1 MGLRP
6 AAAPLPR
13 PPKVAYV
20 LKRFPRLSETFVV
33 NEVLALERLGV
44 PVEIFSLREPR
55 AEPRHEM
62 LRALRAPTT
71 YLPDKTALASCTV
84 REGNAQGLG
93 RPRALCELLADPRA
107 EEDTL
112 VGLQASA
119 LAVLATRRGV
129 THLHAHF
136 GTGATRVAMLAS
148 RLSGLPYSFTAH
160 AKDIYHEDVVHAAL
174 AEKISG
180 ARFVVTVSD
189 FNRRYLA
196 ERFGPALG
204 GRVVR
209 LYNGLD
215 LERFT
220 PHPGAATEPCLVL
233 AVGRLVEKKGF
244 AHLLKACALL
254 RDRCIPVR
262 CLIVGEGPERGAL
275 VERIHALALEGVV
288 TLAGAQPQEQ
298 LLETMRRATVL
309 ALPCVVSANGDR
321 DGLPTVLLEAL
332 ALGLPTVS
340 TTLPGIEEIIPDR
353 STGRLVPP
361 GDSTALADAIAEIL
375 QAPDLR
381 QHLTRSGRARAEELF
396 DIGKN
401 SVVLAGLFARS
412 AARHARPHPSWSVAT
427 A

>member
-1 MGLRP
+1 
-6 AAAPLPR
+6 
-13 PPKVAYV
+13 V
-20 LKRFPRLSETFVV
+20 LKRFPRLSETFIV
-33 NEVLALERLGV
+33 NEVLALERLGI

-62 LRALRAPTT
+62 LRALRAPVT
-71 YLPDKTALASCTV
+71 YLPDKTALAACTV
-84 REGNAQGLG
+84 REGNWQGPG
-93 RPRALCELLADPRA
+93 RERALSELLADPRA

-112 VGLQASA
+112 VDLQASA
-119 LAVLATRRGV
+119 LALLAARRGV

-160 AKDIYHEDVVHAAL
+160 AKDIYHEDVDQAAL

-180 ARFVVTVSD
+180 ARFVITVSD
-189 FNRRYLA
+189 FNRRHLA
-196 ERFGPALG
+196 QRFGPALSR
-204 GRVVR
+204 RVVR

-220 PHPGAATEPCLVL
+220 SDPGAAPEPCLVL

-244 AHLLKACALL
+244 AYLLQACALL
-254 RDRCIPVR
+254 RDRRIPVR
-262 CLIVGEGPERGAL
+262 CLIVGDGPERDAL
-275 VERIHALALEGVV
+275 VERIRVLALEPIV
-288 TLAGAQPQEQ
+288 TLAGAQPQEH
-298 LLETMRRATVL
+298 LLETMRRAAVL

-353 STGRLVPP
+353 GTGRLVPP
-361 GDSTALADAIAEIL
+361 GDSAALADAIGEIL

-381 QHLTRSGRARAEELF
+381 QRLAKSGRARAEELF

-401 SVVLAGLFARS
+401 SLVLADLFARP
-412 AARHARPHPSWSVAT
+412 ADRNGRPHLSRSLAT